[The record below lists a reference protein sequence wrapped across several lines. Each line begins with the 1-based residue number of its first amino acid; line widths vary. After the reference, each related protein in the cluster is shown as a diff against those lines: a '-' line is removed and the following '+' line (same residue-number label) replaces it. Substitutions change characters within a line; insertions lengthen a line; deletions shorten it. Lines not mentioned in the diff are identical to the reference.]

1 MLNVIKKYQEELTA
15 EELGTLIKM
24 SFAIIN
30 GKEDTESDIR
40 IVNYLFKTQFKPS
53 AERYIKTLS
62 AKSRAGKMGGRP
74 RKENNEV

>member
-30 GKEDTESDIR
+30 GKEVTESDIR

-53 AERYIKTLS
+53 AERYIETLS

-74 RKENNEV
+74 RKENSKV